1 MDTKEIQKR
10 TMVLINQDVWRKAK
24 MFVAE
29 FGGTIQDLVS
39 EAVEEDIRKRRKEER
54 SKRKEAA

>member
-1 MDTKEIQKR
+1 MDTNESQKR
-10 TMVLINQDVWRKAK
+10 TMVLIEHDVWRKAK
-24 MFVAE
+24 MYVAE

-39 EAVEEDIRKRRKEER
+39 AAVDEDIRKRRKEER